1 MRKHHRRAYVG
12 LSKAP
17 FAGKSLRESLNT
29 HVEKVQLVRSQRVA
43 RDGVVQESITRERE
57 FGERRG
63 GFG

>member
-1 MRKHHRRAYVG
+1 MRKHHGRPYVG

-17 FAGKSLRESLNT
+17 LAGKSLRESLNI
-29 HVEKVQLVRSQRVA
+29 HVEKVQLVLRQRVT
-43 RDGVVQESITRERE
+43 RDGAVQESITRERE